1 MPVEREGSA
10 SRVHGGLVD
19 AGSFGALGIGAGEVL
34 DFSVN
39 VNPYGP
45 APAMREAIAAAPVD
59 CYPDSTGSAARA
71 ALAAACGVDAERIV
85 LGNGAADLLWTLA
98 RVLVAPGR
106 AVVMVEPTFSEFR
119 AAAAAAGARLAQEWR
134 ADPATGFLAL
144 GPAALAA
151 IVETARSCEAAAIYL
166 CAPNNPTGAGVRT
179 SDLISL
185 AERLPGVTL
194 VVDQAFL
201 SLSEHHADA
210 GAELPANV
218 VRVRSLTKEH
228 AIPGVRVGYL
238 IATPSIAAAV
248 ESSRPAWSTGGAAQA
263 AVIASVTLEP
273 FVADSRQRM
282 LADRRALADVLHE
295 MDLAP
300 VPTCTTYFVVRTG
313 DAAGLRHALLARHR
327 VLVRDC
333 ASFGLPAYLRL
344 AARPAADRDRLVAAL
359 REELPRC

>member
-1 MPVEREGSA
+1 MPVEGAGTA
-10 SRVHGGLVD
+10 SRAHGGPID
-19 AGSFGALGIGAGEVL
+19 AELGALGIVAGEVL

-45 APAMREAIAAAPVD
+45 APTMREAIAAAPID
-59 CYPDSTGSAARA
+59 RYPDSTGSSARA
-71 ALAAACGVDAERIV
+71 ALAAACGVRAERIV

-119 AAAAAAGARLAQEWR
+119 AAAAAAGARLVEWR
-134 ADPATGFLAL
+134 ADPATSFAL

-151 IVETARSCEAAAIYL
+151 IVETSRRCEPAAIYL

-179 SDLISL
+179 RDLASL

-210 GAELPANV
+210 GADLPANV

-238 IATPSIAAAV
+238 IAPPAIVAAV

-263 AVIASVTLEP
+263 AAIASVTLAP

-282 LADRRALADVLHE
+282 LADRRALAGVLHE

-313 DAAGLRHALLARHR
+313 NAAGLRHALLARHR
-327 VLVRDC
+327 ILVRDC